1 MKPIH
6 SKFISKKGIV
16 IGLVLTISISMI
28 LLGFT
33 TIATDEFDVDIRLNK
48 SFTVKLPTNPSTGYR
63 WYWEHEEGTR
73 MVDSLRRKYIGD
85 QPARPGTGGEDC
97 WTFKGIQKGTCT
109 LHFVYKRPGLG
120 QSPAQ
125 TKAIQVRVR

>member
-1 MKPIH
+1 M
-6 SKFISKKGIV
+6 FMFKKGIV
-16 IGLVLTISISMI
+16 IGIVFAIIIPLILV
-28 LLGFT
+28 GFT
-33 TIATDEFDVDIRLNK
+33 TNATDEFDVDIRLNK

-63 WYWEHEEGTR
+63 WYWEKGVGTR
-73 MVDSLRRKYIGD
+73 IVDSLRRKYIGD

-125 TKAIQVRVR
+125 TKAIHVRVR